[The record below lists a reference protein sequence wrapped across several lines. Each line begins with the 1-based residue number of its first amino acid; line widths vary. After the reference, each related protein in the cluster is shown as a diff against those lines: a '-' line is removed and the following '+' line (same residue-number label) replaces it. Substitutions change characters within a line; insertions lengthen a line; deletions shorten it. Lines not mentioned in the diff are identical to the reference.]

1 MRVGGGKAVPSQV
14 KPGIPVVIP
23 VGGQGTRM
31 QGGTTTKK
39 ELVKVGG
46 RPILWH
52 VMKIFAA
59 FGHTRFILALGY
71 QADAIKRYFL
81 EFDSMNRDFTVNL
94 GNACE
99 TAYHQDQVYDNWS
112 VTLADTGLLTEKAAR
127 IYKVAHYIEGERFFV
142 TYGDG
147 VGDVDLR
154 ALLDFH
160 LSHGRLATIT
170 GVQARWQY
178 GIVHAG
184 DACERAPGC
193 LDVELRRR
201 IHRGRENGAGSR
213 RHGNQRVHSRQVDAR
228 VHRVGKEGEEARHA
242 GLRHGG
248 TPVSRSSRAL
258 C

>member
-1 MRVGGGKAVPSQV
+1 
-14 KPGIPVVIP
+14 
-23 VGGQGTRM
+23 M

-52 VMKIFAA
+52 VMKTFAA

-71 QADAIKRYFL
+71 QAEAIKRYFL
-81 EFDSMNRDFTVNL
+81 EFDSMNRDFTVHL

-99 TAYHQDQVYDNWS
+99 TSYHQDQVYDNWS

-127 IYKVAHYIEGERFFV
+127 IYKVARYIEGERFFV

-147 VGDVDLR
+147 VGDVDLS

-178 GIVHAG
+178 GIVHADQDG
-184 DACERAPGC
+184 QVSGFEEKPLLKYWINGGFMLFERAA
-193 LDVELRRR
+193 LDYM
-201 IHRGRENGAGSR
+201 AG
-213 RHGNQRVHSRQVDAR
+213 GDDVHLERQVLPNLAAEGQLMMYRHPGFWRSMDTF
-228 VHRVGKEGEEARHA
+228 KEAQVLDELWRREQ
-242 GLRHGG
+242 
-248 TPVSRSSRAL
+248 PWKVW
-258 C
+258 